1 MIKGKTSVTT
11 LAEKVQ
17 RGANA
22 EVLVK
27 QWEGL
32 IQDRRD
38 TYYTQL
44 VNNTK
49 KTGEVDQH
57 TVMLMVALEDVMGD
71 LGKLINAGK
80 SADSKL
86 KLLERTR
93 KEAEDSE

>member
-11 LAEKVQ
+11 LAEKAQ

-22 EVLVK
+22 EVLIK

-38 TYYTQL
+38 TYYSQL

-71 LGKLINAGK
+71 LHNTINAGK
-80 SADSKL
+80 MAASKL
-86 KLLERTR
+86 DERARNET
-93 KEAEDSE
+93 EGSE

>member
-1 MIKGKTSVTT
+1 MIKGKASVTT

-22 EVLVK
+22 ELILK

-32 IQDRRD
+32 IQERRD
-38 TYYTQL
+38 TYYSQL

-57 TVMLMVALEDVMGD
+57 TAMLMVALEDLMED
-71 LGKLINAGK
+71 LRNTINAGK
-80 SADSKL
+80 MAASKL
-86 KLLERTR
+86 DERTR
-93 KEAEDSE
+93 SEAGGSE